1 MVAEGG
7 PRCEA
12 HRAVGE
18 AVGCDG
24 GGPAGISFAR
34 MVRVLHLHD
43 GETDFQTGRALEAL
57 TRSLGNGFEAAAAR
71 AGGVAGA
78 FRGGGAADAKADVV
92 HAWGGRA
99 LAAAVLRGKGQI
111 VFSPTAFPSARTVR
125 WVRAAMGYRDV
136 QVVCATATQRRV
148 LVERGVPLERCHLI
162 RPGVDF
168 ARVKKR
174 RDPVLRRRLGF
185 SDADHVLLAPGESTR
200 AAAHEDA
207 AWAASIVHYLDPRY
221 KMLVWGRGERAG
233 AVVRRASAIAGDLL
247 SAAEPT
253 LGESVEFESLLPA
266 ADAVLVAARGPVA
279 TLPIAVCMAAGLP
292 IVSTV
297 TYTVAELLEDRHTAV
312 MVPRHEPRMM
322 ARRLLDLRAD
332 PKLQW
337 SISDVARTEA
347 YEYFSLT
354 RFLDQWRGV
363 YRLVSEGK
371 AVEVV
376 EPQPGAGRRFHGRG

>member
-1 MVAEGG
+1 
-7 PRCEA
+7 
-12 HRAVGE
+12 
-18 AVGCDG
+18 
-24 GGPAGISFAR
+24 

-43 GETDFQTGRALEAL
+43 GEVDFQTRRALEAL
-57 TRSLGNGFEAAAAR
+57 TRSVGPGFEASAAKV
-71 AGGVAGA
+71 GGVVGVFRRRHAAGA
-78 FRGGGAADAKADVV
+78 EPDVV

-99 LAAAVLRGKGQI
+99 LMAAVLRGSRRI
-111 VFSPTAFPSARTVR
+111 VFSPTRFPSARTAR

-136 QVVCATATQRRV
+136 QVVCSTATQRRA
-148 LVERGVPLERCHLI
+148 LVEQGVPVERCHLI

-168 ARVKKR
+168 SRVRRR
-174 RDPVLRRRLGF
+174 RDPALRRRLGL

-207 AWAASIVHYLDPRY
+207 AWATAIAHFLDPRY
-221 KMLVWGRGERAG
+221 KLLAWGRGERAG
-233 AVVRRASAIAGDLL
+233 AVARRAGAIANDMFR
-247 SAAEPT
+247 AAEPA
-253 LGESVEFESLLPA
+253 LGESMEFEALLPA
-266 ADAVLVAARGPVA
+266 ADAVLVSARGPVP

-312 MVPRHEPRMM
+312 MVPRHEPRLM

-332 PKLQW
+332 AGLQW

-363 YRLVSEGK
+363 YRQISDGK
-371 AVEVV
+371 PVEVA